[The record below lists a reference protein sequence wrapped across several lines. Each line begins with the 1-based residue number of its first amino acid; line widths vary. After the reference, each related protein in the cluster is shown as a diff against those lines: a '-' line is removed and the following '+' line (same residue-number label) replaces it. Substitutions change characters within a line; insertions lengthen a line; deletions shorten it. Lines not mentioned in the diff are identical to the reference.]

1 MKTRTSILLFIA
13 ILILS
18 GLLIYSSFN
27 YLVSLDYSSFKN
39 DIKYWLPKS
48 AMKNNWSLK
57 LPTPSNINQ
66 IFSIDF
72 QDGED
77 LSIWYYEK
85 EKVPSIKKQMYEM
98 DVEYVDEVLKAYYD
112 ELSDDEKLLY
122 NSYIE
127 KEKMLDVSNYYLLL
141 TRKYLD
147 ELDKS
152 KVYRNPVN
160 FDKDDHFLL
169 LILDLNEDT
178 LFSFEVIQ

>member
-1 MKTRTSILLFIA
+1 
-13 ILILS
+13 
-18 GLLIYSSFN
+18 
-27 YLVSLDYSSFKN
+27 
-39 DIKYWLPKS
+39 
-48 AMKNNWSLK
+48 
-57 LPTPSNINQ
+57 
-66 IFSIDF
+66 
-72 QDGED
+72 
-77 LSIWYYEK
+77 
-85 EKVPSIKKQMYEM
+85 MYEM
-98 DVEYVDEVLKAYYD
+98 DVEYVNEVLKAYYD

-141 TRKYLD
+141 TRNYLD

-152 KVYRNPVN
+152 EVYRNPVN

>member
-1 MKTRTSILLFIA
+1 
-13 ILILS
+13 
-18 GLLIYSSFN
+18 
-27 YLVSLDYSSFKN
+27 
-39 DIKYWLPKS
+39 
-48 AMKNNWSLK
+48 MKNNWSLK

-85 EKVPSIKKQMYEM
+85 EKVASIKNQMYEM
-98 DVEYVDEVLKAYYD
+98 NVEYVDEVLKAYYD

-127 KEKMLDVSNYYLLL
+127 KAKMLDVSNYYLLL
-141 TRKYLD
+141 TRNF
-147 ELDKS
+147 LDKS

-169 LILDLNEDT
+169 LILNLNEDT